1 MQNVYYYTIR
11 LKTSKKQE
19 KEAVMS
25 VQLLDKTRKINKLL
39 HNSSSSKVVFNDICQ
54 VLMDRKDVEV
64 MTCCCKGNEDENVK
78 HKQRDEQEKKALMTR
93 LSRIE
98 GQVRGIRAM
107 VEDDRYC
114 VDILTQV
121 SAIQAALNGFNKEL
135 LARHIKTC
143 VSEDI
148 REGNEEAV
156 DELCELLK
164 KLMK

>member
-1 MQNVYYYTIR
+1 
-11 LKTSKKQE
+11 
-19 KEAVMS
+19 
-25 VQLLDKTRKINKLL
+25 
-39 HNSSSSKVVFNDICQ
+39 
-54 VLMDRKDVEV
+54 MDRKDVEV
-64 MTCCCKGNEDENVK
+64 MTCCCKGNEDGNVK

-121 SAIQAALNGFNKEL
+121 SAIQADLNGFNKEL